1 MSAYRTFKRSATGW
15 ESFARARKY
24 HDAYWASAA
33 EARARCER
41 FNANRTRAQE
51 RRGTKMEFES
61 V

>member
-15 ESFARARKY
+15 ESFVRARKY
-24 HDAYWASAA
+24 HDMYWATIE

-41 FNANRTRAQE
+41 FNSNRNAGQV
-51 RRGTKMEFES
+51 RRGTKMEFER

>member
-15 ESFARARKY
+15 ESFATARKF
-24 HDAYWASAA
+24 HDMNWSSAE

-41 FNANRTRAQE
+41 FNANRSKAQV

-61 V
+61 I